1 MPQPRIGLPC
11 HRRATDYRRCMGHE
25 LGHALGSNGRRRR
38 QGVLPLAVVMVV
50 GVVAVAAVVLVL
62 VLVLAL
68 LLVEAAS
75 AAAARCPSRCWWSA
89 CCCGMPAEPAAH
101 TPQPLQCTDH
111 EGPVWSL
118 HGSID

>member
-1 MPQPRIGLPC
+1 
-11 HRRATDYRRCMGHE
+11 MGHE